1 MITSISIKN
10 YKRFESFKLECKNG
24 LNLIVGNND
33 AGKSTLLEAISLG
46 LTKRLNGRPIEYEL
60 SQHLFNAKAVKQYLE
75 SIAAGDNVDPP
86 RIIIELTFAECD
98 LVAGMKGS
106 NNTGRV
112 DAFGLRLV
120 ISLDDDPDVR
130 AEYTLLLER
139 RSDITALPVE
149 YYKVA
154 WYTFADKALTGR
166 NMPVK
171 SSFIDAT
178 SIRVQS
184 GTTYY
189 LGNAIQE
196 SLSDKERLALAWE
209 YRRLKPNF
217 AAQAGIKSLND
228 SLKNRHV
235 SLNDATLTVS
245 MDMSQRA
252 PWETNLTPHLDDLPM
267 QFAGKG
273 EQHFLKIMFALDREA
288 ADCHVVLVEEPENHL
303 AFSYLNVLLNRID
316 EKCQGR
322 QVFIATHSAFVL
334 NKLGLDRTT
343 LLGQGTPVF
352 LTDLPPTT
360 QSYFRRLPG
369 YDTLRLLLAKRTVL
383 VEGPSDELF
392 FQKAYRQGKGHLP
405 IADGVDVLSVRG
417 TSAPRFLDVAKAVGH
432 PADVIADNDG
442 DYERRVRARYA
453 TYVGGRIRVFADED
467 NSRGTLEY
475 HVAALNSVELLNRV
489 FGTTCATEDEVR
501 KYMLH
506 NKTEWALAAF
516 DSPDTMNIPAYI
528 QQALAE

>member
-1 MITSISIKN
+1 MITTISIKN
-10 YKRFESFKLECKNG
+10 YKSLASFTLECNAG

-46 LTKRLNGRPIEYEL
+46 LTKRLNGRPLEYEL
-60 SQHLFNAKAVKQYLE
+60 SQHLFNAQAVQDYLKGV
-75 SIAAGDNVDPP
+75 AAGENIEPP
-86 RIIIELTFAECD
+86 RIVIELTFEDCP

-106 NNTGRV
+106 NNTGRI

-130 AEYTLLLER
+130 AEYERLLLR
-139 RSDITALPVE
+139 RTDITALPIE
-149 YYKVA
+149 YYKAA
-154 WYTFADKALTGR
+154 WYSFADKTLTSR

-178 SIRVQS
+178 NIRFQS

-189 LGNAIQE
+189 LGNALQE
-196 SLSDKERLALAWE
+196 SLTAEERLALAWE
-209 YRRLKPNF
+209 YRRLKQNF
-217 AAQAGIKSLND
+217 ASQTGIKLLND

-235 SLNDATLTVS
+235 SLNNATLTVS

-288 ADCHVVLVEEPENHL
+288 AECQVVLVEEPENHL
-303 AFSYLNVLLNRID
+303 AFGYLNVLLSRIE

-322 QVFIATHSAFVL
+322 QVFIATHSSFVL
-334 NKLGLDRTT
+334 NKLGLARTV
-343 LLGQGTPVF
+343 LLRRGTPAL
-352 LTDLPPTT
+352 LTQLPTGT
-360 QSYFRRLPG
+360 QEYFRRLPG
-369 YDTLRLLLAKRTVL
+369 HETLRLLLAKRTVL

-392 FQKAYRQGKGHLP
+392 FEKAYRQLTGRLP

-417 TSAPRFLDVAKAVGH
+417 TSAPRFLDIAKAVGH
-432 PADVIADNDG
+432 CADVITDNDG

-453 TYVGGRIRVFADED
+453 SYSGGDIRVFADED
-467 NSRGTLEY
+467 NRLPTLEY
-475 HVAALNSVELLNRV
+475 HVAALNSVALLNRV
-489 FGTTCATEDEVR
+489 FGKNYATEHEVR
-501 KYMLH
+501 AYMLE

-516 DSPDTMNIPAYI
+516 DSSESLIVPAYI
-528 QQALAE
+528 QRALA